1 MESWK
6 ADEKTSSRVVKSA
19 ARRCNSQKVRRTK
32 IHARE
37 MLEKSRNAVFFQW
50 FVCQVSRK
58 VGLLKRR
65 VRSHAVREE
74 SKNCTPLWRKAHS
87 EVKMYKTWRVRS
99 TFVSSDVK
107 KMHAA
112 VVKST
117 FGSENAQNMTCL
129 DHFGAF
135 WCWKIVRACGEKHIC
150 KWKCTKHDVFGP
162 LWYVLMLKNC
172 TWLWRK
178 AHLQVKMHK
187 TWGVWTT
194 LVRSDVE
201 KLPGAVAKRTFASQN
216 VQNMRCLD
224 HFCLF
229 RCRKIARRCGER
241 HIWKWKCSKTVVF
254 GALLDVLMFHN
265 STPLWRK
272 AVAKSTFGSESRSN
286 FCTSD
291 VEKLVR

>member
-1 MESWK
+1 
-6 ADEKTSSRVVKSA
+6 
-19 ARRCNSQKVRRTK
+19 
-32 IHARE
+32 

-112 VVKST
+112 AVKST

-129 DHFGAF
+129 DHFGKFRCQKNA
-135 WCWKIVRACGEKHIC
+135 RRCGEKHIR

-172 TWLWRK
+172 TPLWRK
-178 AHLQVKMHK
+178 AHLEVKMFK
-187 TWGVWTT
+187 NCSLRSTFG
-194 LVRSDVE
+194 RSDV
-201 KLPGAVAKRTFASQN
+201 PQFYA
-216 VQNMRCLD
+216 
-224 HFCLF
+224 
-229 RCRKIARRCGER
+229 
-241 HIWKWKCSKTVVF
+241 
-254 GALLDVLMFHN
+254 
-265 STPLWRK
+265 
-272 AVAKSTFGSESRSN
+272 AVAKSCG
-286 FCTSD
+286 
-291 VEKLVR
+291 EKHIWQWK